1 MSALLALALF
11 SGLHGTVTRGPTQP
25 VCRVGKP
32 CSAPAVGATLS
43 FVRAGHATTI
53 HAGKGGRYALR
64 LAPGLYIVRLI
75 PQQKIGGLKPTQ
87 VRVRRGVDARVDFA
101 IDTGIR

>member
-1 MSALLALALF
+1 M
-11 SGLHGTVTRGPTQP
+11 RGPTQP
-25 VCRVGKP
+25 VCQVGKP

-43 FVRAGHATTI
+43 FARSNHVTTVRV
-53 HAGKGGRYALR
+53 GKGGRYAVR
-64 LAPGLYIVRLI
+64 LAPGLYSVRVV
-75 PQQKIGGLKPTQ
+75 PQQKIGGLRPVQ